1 MFLALLTKER
11 VERVKLLKG
20 QQEPFCFLT
29 FAGPQWGWV
38 GIEHK
43 EGPLVLPRALA
54 GLIPGT
60 AVSVLGSRWG

>member
-20 QQEPFCFLT
+20 QQEPLCFLR

-43 EGPLVLPRALA
+43 DPSSCPALA

-60 AVSVLGSRWG
+60 AVNVLGSFWG